1 MVVVNVEG
9 LQERDLQLLP
19 SDPAAK
25 VEGIARW
32 REWATAHR
40 MAAALLGGVV
50 ATHIATVFGFM
61 EIGVGLPRLDWLTTN
76 GVFYMPHASPDIQ
89 FLCGGIFHYT
99 DGIVFAVLYAAA
111 FQPVLPWRSTPT
123 GNILKA
129 LLFGTVLATISAGF
143 LVERVYYPGLNA
155 GFFAN
160 HLGWK
165 SVFAIYL
172 WHWVYGVHLGVIYN
186 VKDGRRR

>member
-1 MVVVNVEG
+1 MVVANVQG
-9 LQERDLQLLP
+9 MPTRDLQLLP
-19 SDPAAK
+19 SDPVAK
-25 VEGIARW
+25 VEGVARW

-61 EIGVGLPRLDWLTTN
+61 EVGVGLPRLDWLTTN
-76 GVFYMPHASPDIQ
+76 GVFYLPHASPGIQ
-89 FLCGGIFHYT
+89 FLSGGIFHYT

-111 FQPVLPWRSTPT
+111 FHPVLPWRSTPV

-129 LLFGTVLATISAGF
+129 MLFGTILATISAGF
-143 LVERVYYPGLNA
+143 LVQRVYYPNHDV
-155 GFFAN
+155 GFFAHN
-160 HLGWK
+160 LGWK

-172 WHWVYGVHLGVIYN
+172 WHWVFGAHLGVIYN
-186 VKDGRRR
+186 VKDGARG

>member
-1 MVVVNVEG
+1 MVASVQG
-9 LQERDLQLLP
+9 MPTRDLEFLP
-19 SDPAAK
+19 GDPAAK

-40 MAAALLGGVV
+40 VAAALLAGVV

-61 EIGVGLPRLDWLTTN
+61 ESGIGLPRLDWLTTN

-89 FLCGGIFHYT
+89 FLAGGIFHYT
-99 DGIVFAVLYAAA
+99 DGIVFAVIYAAA
-111 FQPVLPWRSTPT
+111 FHPVLPWRSTPT

-143 LVERVYYPGLNA
+143 LVERVYYPGLDV

-172 WHWVYGVHLGVIYN
+172 WHWVYGAHLGVIYN

>member
-1 MVVVNVEG
+1 MVVANVQG
-9 LQERDLQLLP
+9 ISAPDLQLLP

-32 REWATAHR
+32 REWATVHR
-40 MAAALLGGVV
+40 AAAALLGGII

-61 EIGVGLPRLDWLTTN
+61 ETGIGLPRLDWLSTN
-76 GVFYMPHASPDIQ
+76 GVLYLPHGSPQ
-89 FLCGGIFHYT
+89 TQLFFGAMFHYT

-111 FQPVLPWRSTPT
+111 FHPVLPWRSTPT
-123 GNILKA
+123 GNILKGM
-129 LLFGTVLATISAGF
+129 LFGTVLATIAAGF
-143 LVERVYYPGLNA
+143 LAERVYYPGLNV

-172 WHWVYGVHLGVIYN
+172 WHWVYGAHLGVIYN